1 MLTIHCPLTAETRG
15 LVDGAFL
22 MGMKPGAI
30 LVNASRGGIVDY
42 DALADA
48 LEQGQLFAAGLD
60 VYPEEP
66 HIPQRLLDQPRCVL
80 TPHHGSNAAD
90 TREAM
95 MRAICAQILDVLAGR
110 RPVNIVN
117 GL

>member
-1 MLTIHCPLTAETRG
+1 MDETVYLLNMFPDYVPPEELREALSQAAIAAADIHPETRG
-15 LVDGAFL
+15 VSVAVHSD
-22 MGMKPGAI
+22 
-30 LVNASRGGIVDY
+30 RY
-42 DALADA
+42 
-48 LEQGQLFAAGLD
+48 
-60 VYPEEP
+60 
-66 HIPQRLLDQPRCVL
+66 IPQRLLDQPRCVL

-95 MRAICAQILDVLAGR
+95 MRAICGQILDVLAGR